1 MTIEQL
7 KKMIIA
13 GLLIGMVLGMIV
25 AACMIGRE
33 IPGPFFAY
41 TYVYT
46 FKDFLLSCAGGIAA
60 AVVMGYSALKGID
73 RMS

>member
-1 MTIEQL
+1 MTIV
-7 KKMIIA
+7 
-13 GLLIGMVLGMIV
+13 GLLIGMVLGVII

-33 IPGPFFAY
+33 LPGPFFAY
-41 TYVYT
+41 WYTYT
-46 FKDFLLSCAGGIAA
+46 LRDFLLSCVGGVAA